1 MYAVDPFNLPSYR
14 VEEDIISSRYRKKQ
28 GRKERNI
35 F

>member
-1 MYAVDPFNLPSYR
+1 MLGILSTCKASYR